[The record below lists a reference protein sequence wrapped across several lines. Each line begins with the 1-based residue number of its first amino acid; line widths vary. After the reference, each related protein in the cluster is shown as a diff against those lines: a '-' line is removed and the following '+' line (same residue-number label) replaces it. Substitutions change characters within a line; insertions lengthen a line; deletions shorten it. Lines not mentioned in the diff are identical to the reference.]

1 MKARIIKWY
10 DTLLGSLLG
19 LLGFT
24 SCNILVNP
32 FIRDMYGQPTASYKL
47 VGSVTDEAGEPVK
60 GIQVTFHPELGNNGE
75 EVNSW
80 IVDTLYSDASGKFSR
95 DVLKYDW
102 PDLDNAVV
110 KFRDIDGP
118 DNGGSFKP
126 KDVPVSAL
134 KVDQTRK
141 GEGNWNQGDF
151 TITADATLEKE

>member
-1 MKARIIKWY
+1 MKARFAKWY
-10 DTLLGSLLG
+10 NMLLGALLG
-19 LLGFT
+19 ALGFS
-24 SCNILVNP
+24 SCDIFGPIMRVE
-32 FIRDMYGQPTASYKL
+32 YGQPNANYKL
-47 VGSVTDEAGEPVK
+47 IGTVTDEAGKPVK
-60 GIQVTFHPELGNNGE
+60 GIQVTFHPELVNTSE
-75 EVNSW
+75 EVNAW
-80 IVDTLYSDASGKFSR
+80 NTDTLYSDASGKFSK